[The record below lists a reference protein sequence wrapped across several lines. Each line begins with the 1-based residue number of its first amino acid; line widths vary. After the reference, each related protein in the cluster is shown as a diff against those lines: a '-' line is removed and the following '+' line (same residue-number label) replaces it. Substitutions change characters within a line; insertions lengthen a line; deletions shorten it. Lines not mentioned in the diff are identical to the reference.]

1 MITTHQLPADAFAA
15 LASGDGGDLEA
26 VQHLRGAQQSKHLML
41 LHLIGT
47 QAEEG
52 NPASA
57 GIAAFR
63 GAFKVLTAVQEAAPD
78 AFAWLFDLPHIGAW
92 AHDCLERKERGYLPD
107 FSYLASAA
115 AAAAV
120 RGGVPFELDVPVSDG
135 KTALPGLGY
144 FEGIGQQPW
153 VRLRSDGERLAVGTF
168 DSAPCTAIVPDDG
181 SAQPVPHWHGSH
193 LVRAAAGGQTW
204 SVLLETSD
212 PHLDRFARPVPA
224 ALTGAE
230 AESWRTRLQSAWELL
245 VRHHDWT
252 VGSISA
258 AVSVIVPLTVRSE
271 TDLDSATT
279 PAAFG
284 AIATSRPPDPV
295 VMAEILVHEF
305 QHLKLCGLLDMVPLT
320 RPCDERVYAPWRQDP
335 RPAGALLQGVY
346 AHLGIARFWN
356 AQRQVEMEP
365 DDIFRAQVM
374 FERWRS
380 TIEPSIATLLRTG
393 CLTAEGIRFATMLR
407 AEGHRLTSEPVPA
420 DAEAV
425 AKDVA
430 LDHWLAWQLSHTAM
444 STAEVADLA
453 AAYQRGEPLSDRPLP
468 EARIEEETRKVRPTV
483 RSQLLRMRYLEPRRS
498 REQGIAG
505 ISGLSEADGLLL
517 SGQVT
522 AAVQAY
528 RDEILTA
535 AEPLPEAWVG
545 LAFATHLLEQT
556 PSLSA
561 FASRMPLMFDVHA
574 CLLAHGVRC
583 DPLELAAWFS

>member
-1 MITTHQLPADAFAA
+1 LITTHQLPADAFAA
-15 LASGDGGDLEA
+15 LASGDGGPEVVQDLY
-26 VQHLRGAQQSKHLML
+26 GAQRSKHLML

-52 NPASA
+52 DPSA
-57 GIAAFR
+57 EIAAFR
-63 GAFKVLTAVQEAAPD
+63 GALKVLAAVQEAAPD
-78 AFAWLFDLPHIGAW
+78 AFSWLFGLPHIGAW
-92 AHDCLERKERGYLPD
+92 AHDCLERKDRGLPPD
-107 FSYLASAA
+107 FGYLASAA

-120 RGGVPFELDVPVSDG
+120 RGGVPLELDVPVSDG
-135 KTALPGLGY
+135 KTVLPGLGY

-153 VRLRSDGERLAVGTF
+153 VRLRSDGERLAVGTLN
-168 DSAPCTAIVPDDG
+168 SAPCAAIVANDG

-193 LVRAAAGGQTW
+193 LARVAAGEQTW
-204 SVLLETSD
+204 SVLLETDD
-212 PHLDRFARPVPA
+212 PHLDRFARPISA

-230 AESWRTRLQSAWELL
+230 AERWRIRLQSAWELL
-245 VRHHDWT
+245 VRHHGRAAD
-252 VGSISA
+252 SISA
-258 AVSVIVPLTVRSE
+258 GVSVIVPLTVRSD

-320 RPCDERVYAPWRQDP
+320 RPCAERVYAPWRQDP
-335 RPAGALLQGVY
+335 RPADALLQGVY

-356 AQRQVEMEP
+356 VQRQVETEP

-380 TIEPSIATLLRTG
+380 TIEPCIATLLRTD
-393 CLTAEGIRFATMLR
+393 CLTAEGVRFVTMLR
-407 AEGHRLTSEPVPA
+407 DEEHRLAAEPVPA
-420 DAEAV
+420 DAKTV
-425 AKDVA
+425 ARHVA
-430 LDHWLAWQLSHTAM
+430 LDHWLTWQLSHAAM
-444 STAEVADLA
+444 TTAEVADLA

-468 EARIEEETRKVRPTV
+468 EARIEEETRKIRPTV
-483 RSQLLRMRYLEPRRS
+483 RGQLLRMCYLEPRRS
-498 REQGIAG
+498 REQDIAG
-505 ISGLSEADGLLL
+505 IPGLSEADGLLL

-522 AAVQAY
+522 AAVRAY

-545 LAFATHLLEQT
+545 LAFATQLLERT
-556 PSLSA
+556 PALSA
-561 FASRMPLMFDVHA
+561 FASRMPLMFDIHA
-574 CLLAHGVRC
+574 CLLAQGVRC